1 MENGFEGRLCSCG
14 TVYSVP
20 PPPEGAIDI
29 TRDGHARL
37 FYARY
42 ASMKARWVHRLR
54 PSGRLLEI
62 GCGEGDFLT
71 AAKSLGYE
79 VYGVEA
85 DSGRARRASEWLRRP
100 VRCATLDEL
109 WPPAKGF
116 DVIYHC
122 DLLSHFPDPVQALRR
137 MCELLSRNGM
147 LAFEVGT
154 LGDIPRFWYEWIG
167 NLGFPDHR
175 WLYSE
180 RSLRRLMWKAR
191 LRIVRMQHF
200 GLAPAVAFHRSARAA
215 ASAVN
220 TVRNNPLW
228 ALIERRYGRKG
239 QTVGAVREA
248 QAGHRVANTY
258 DRASRNRTPNG
269 LENINQFLRYRI
281 GQFSPRFGPATWLIA
296 AKPELEISL

>member
-1 MENGFEGRLCSCG
+1 M
-14 TVYSVP
+14 
-20 PPPEGAIDI
+20 
-29 TRDGHARL
+29 RDGHARL

-42 ASMKARWVHRLR
+42 ALMKARWVHRLR
-54 PSGRLLEI
+54 PGGRLLEI

-109 WPPAKGF
+109 RPPANGF

-122 DLLSHFPDPVQALRR
+122 DLLSHFADPVQALRR
-137 MCELLSRNGM
+137 MCELLSRNGI
-147 LAFEVGT
+147 LAFEAGT
-154 LGDIPRFWYEWIG
+154 LGNISRFWYEWIG

-180 RSLRRLMWKAR
+180 PSLRLLMSKAR
-191 LRIVRMQHF
+191 LRILRMQHF
-200 GLAPAVAFHRSARAA
+200 GLAPAVAFHRSARAV
-215 ASAVN
+215 ASVVK

-228 ALIERRYGRKG
+228 ALIERHYSRKG

-248 QAGHRVANTY
+248 QAGQRAANTY
-258 DRASRNRTPNG
+258 DRASRNRTANR
-269 LENINQFLRYRI
+269 LENIDQFLRYRI
-281 GQFSPRFGPATWLIA
+281 GRFSPRFGPATWLIA
-296 AKPELEISL
+296 AKPELEILL